1 MKNLYTFLIIGIFA
15 TTNANAF
22 MTGVKPEKDGGV
34 AMEII
39 SGVIHTAPPGSNV
52 NVGYGTLK
60 NNTNK
65 DIILKSFRSPVFDT
79 TEAHGMEY
87 SDTGTAKM
95 RHLEELKI
103 PANGELSLG
112 SGGLHLMF
120 MGMRR
125 DIMPGEEIMIITRD
139 DHEVRYMLIMEV
151 IDPRSSNHDSHH
163 MH

>member
-1 MKNLYTFLIIGIFA
+1 
-15 TTNANAF
+15 
-22 MTGVKPEKDGGV
+22 
-34 AMEII
+34 
-39 SGVIHTAPPGSNV
+39 
-52 NVGYGTLK
+52 
-60 NNTNK
+60 
-65 DIILKSFRSPVFDT
+65 
-79 TEAHGMEY
+79 MEY
-87 SDTGTAKM
+87 SDAGTAKM

-139 DHEVRYMLIMEV
+139 DHEVRYMLIMKV